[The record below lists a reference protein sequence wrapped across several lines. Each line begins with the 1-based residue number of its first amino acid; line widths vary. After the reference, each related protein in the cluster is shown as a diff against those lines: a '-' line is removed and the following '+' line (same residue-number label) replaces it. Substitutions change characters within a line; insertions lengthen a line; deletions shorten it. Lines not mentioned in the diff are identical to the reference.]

1 MGTTVSSLQILG
13 AEEETVRAALPG
25 ALVGT
30 WSERF
35 VTACPDLSFG
45 ALERKAGVLSRKLG
59 CTVLSV
65 SMFDGDVLSLALY
78 QDGKRLTRHIA
89 GPEAGENAAG
99 NPKLFCAALGLP
111 EELAPRVKRLFAAC
125 FDQEEKLGI
134 LQALLGTP
142 LYLRYGD
149 EEEGKLPEGPV
160 KAGSGPLKSWLR
172 EHPEPPKIKNQ
183 CRAELIQ
190 EIPDRAIALQ
200 DRNRT
205 DTFIFRPAVR
215 EGDPAEEYVCQ
226 RAGDILGYACTGGE
240 WACPSPDGRLELTPL
255 EDPSQFSHFDNYSYA
270 RMDRR
275 LVTAADLYGPDP
287 SGYPGA
293 RRPVQSVIV
302 HDTAGILP
310 CPCPLTLDDGPA
322 IAQDLR
328 LLPDGGFLAVLLPA
342 SDEPFL
348 RERVRLRALVRY
360 GPDGTRRWALRGAE
374 SMIGADGAYIYAK
387 SPGDDGEPD
396 RLLALNMDGSLA
408 AERPIRFSRYGTQP
422 FMMDGVLYV
431 LEPLGHQKDALL
443 RRLSPDL
450 RPDGEVLVP
459 YMSSLALSPD
469 GTLLYA
475 AGFDAGL
482 RVMDAKNLEVL
493 HNLPRRGEF
502 HSPAADG
509 QNRLWVGSGG
519 AFFECYTP
527 SLELI
532 SRHRL
537 KGEVCDVWRN
547 GAGQVCALTS
557 QQKTCINRV
566 YRFS

>member
-13 AEEETVRAALPG
+13 AEEAAVRAALPG

-35 VTACPDLSFG
+35 VTACPDLSFSS
-45 ALERKAGVLSRKLG
+45 LERRAGFLSGELG

-65 SMFDGDVLSLALY
+65 SMFDGDMLSLALY

-125 FDQEEKLGI
+125 SGQEEKLGI
-134 LQALLGTP
+134 LQALLGAP

-149 EEEGKLPEGPV
+149 EEEGELPEGPV
-160 KAGSGPLKSWLR
+160 KARSGPLENWLR

-190 EIPDRAIALQ
+190 EIPDRAIAFQ

-255 EDPSQFSHFDNYSYA
+255 EDPDQFSHFDSYSYA

-275 LVTAADLYGPDP
+275 LVTAADLYGPDL

-293 RRPVQSVIV
+293 YRPVQTAVV

-310 CPCPLTLDDGPA
+310 CPHPLTLDDGPA
-322 IAQDLR
+322 IARDIH
-328 LLPDGGFLAVLLPA
+328 LLPDGGFLVEIAPCYDGSRPPLQVRAPA
-342 SDEPFL
+342 L
-348 RERVRLRALVRY
+348 ARY
-360 GPDGTRRWALRGAE
+360 GPDGAQRWTVWGLCHIAGVTEERV
-374 SMIGADGAYIYAK
+374 YAVAPK
-387 SPGDDGEPD
+387 GSDEPE
-396 RLLALNMDGSLA
+396 RLLALDMNGFVM
-408 AERPIRFSRYGTQP
+408 AECPIPFSPYGTRT
-422 FMMDGVLYV
+422 FTMDGVPYM
-431 LEPLGHQKDALL
+431 LEPLDHQEDALL
-443 RRLSPDL
+443 HRITPDL
-450 RPDGEVLVP
+450 RPDGEALVP
-459 YMSSLALSPD
+459 RMSDVALSPD

-482 RVMDAKNLEVL
+482 RVMDATSLRLL
-493 HNLPRRGEF
+493 HDLPRRGEF
-502 HSPAADG
+502 HSPAVDG
-509 QNRLWVGSGG
+509 RNRLWVGSGG
-519 AFFECYTP
+519 SFFECYTP

-537 KGEVCDVWRN
+537 KGEICQVYRN
-547 GAGQVCALTS
+547 GAGQVCALTF
-557 QQKTCINRV
+557 QQSKYIIRV